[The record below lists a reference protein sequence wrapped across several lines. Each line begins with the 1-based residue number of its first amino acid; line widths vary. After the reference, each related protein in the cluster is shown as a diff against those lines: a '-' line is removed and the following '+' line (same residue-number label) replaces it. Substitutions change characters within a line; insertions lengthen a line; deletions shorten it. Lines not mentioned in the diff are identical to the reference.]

1 MSRSHRYYLPSLL
14 NEGELFCVMNEA
26 MYTKSCSRSS
36 NPVVSLAIPNDVY
49 LSYSIFML
57 TSAMRAVVL
66 PLTPQVDTS
75 LIHKPKNTST
85 TPQKAHSVTP
95 EGQFPPTTPPPST
108 TTVDKPK
115 AWLSPSEL
123 DPYTIPPIFSQPLG
137 LPTNPRLALPASQSK
152 SEFVLTPETMRYL
165 GQTVEHF
172 RAQIDSVKYGNAMA
186 EAQVQIQTNEFHR
199 QVRQVQQVLVMLE
212 LSRTKRYSAWKER
225 VERVRK
231 TQDELLER
239 LDRMLRVY
247 MKNVAPELSEQETK
261 WFEELKRMKAE
272 VLGQG
277 RYDEQS
283 LRARTKDVSWV
294 SPQMLSCGSFDSL
307 KLRREYDRIMPSL
320 KELDKREQEQ
330 RSKRNDANQGLG
342 VSQAFEYGQRSIE
355 ERVRLENLEKQ
366 VLLLAEKL
374 TLDVGSP
381 PSDGA
386 GKQDSSTA
394 DDSLSLS
401 RTPP

>member
-1 MSRSHRYYLPSLL
+1 MDTESY
-14 NEGELFCVMNEA
+14 
-26 MYTKSCSRSS
+26 SRSS

-57 TSAMRAVVL
+57 TSAMRVVVL
-66 PLTPQVDTS
+66 PLTPQADIS
-75 LIHKPKNTST
+75 LVHKPKQTPT
-85 TPQKAHSVTP
+85 TPQKALSITLK
-95 EGQFPPTTPPPST
+95 GQLPPTSTPPST
-108 TTVDKPK
+108 TALDKPK
-115 AWLSPSEL
+115 AWLSSSEF

-137 LPTNPRLALPASQSK
+137 LPTNPRLAFPASQSK
-152 SEFVLTPETMRYL
+152 SEFALTPETMRYL
-165 GQTVEHF
+165 GQTVEHL
-172 RAQIDSVKYGNAMA
+172 RAQIDSVKYANAMA
-186 EAQVQIQTNEFHR
+186 EAQVQIQNSEFHR
-199 QVRQVQQVLVMLE
+199 QVRQVQQILMMLE
-212 LSRTKRYSAWKER
+212 LSRTRRCSAWKER

-247 MKNVAPELSEQETK
+247 MRNVAPELSEQETK

-294 SPQMLSCGSFDSL
+294 SPQTPCRRLFNSL
-307 KLRREYDRIMPSL
+307 QLRREYDRIMPSL
-320 KELDKREQEQ
+320 KELDKREQER
-330 RSKRNDANQGLG
+330 RSKRNVVNQGLG

-366 VLLLAEKL
+366 VLLLAERL

-381 PSDGA
+381 PGDGA
-386 GKQDSSTA
+386 GKPDSSTA
-394 DDSLSLS
+394 NGSLSLS
-401 RTPP
+401 QTPP

>member
-1 MSRSHRYYLPSLL
+1 
-14 NEGELFCVMNEA
+14 MNKA
-26 MYTKSCSRSS
+26 VRTKSYSRSS

-57 TSAMRAVVL
+57 TSTMRVVVL
-66 PLTPQVDTS
+66 PLTPQTDVS
-75 LIHKPKNTST
+75 LVHKSKRI
-85 TPQKAHSVTP
+85 
-95 EGQFPPTTPPPST
+95 PTTPEKALSIAPKGQLPPTFTPPST

-115 AWLSPSEL
+115 AWLSSSEF
-123 DPYTIPPIFSQPLG
+123 DPYTVPPIFSQPLG

-165 GQTVEHF
+165 GQTVEHL
-172 RAQIDSVKYGNAMA
+172 RAQIDSVKYANAMA
-186 EAQVQIQTNEFHR
+186 EAQVQIQTSEFHR

-239 LDRMLRVY
+239 LDGMLRVY
-247 MKNVAPELSEQETK
+247 MRNVAPELSEQETK

-283 LRARTKDVSWV
+283 LRARTKDVSCIA
-294 SPQMLSCGSFDSL
+294 PQAFSCGSLNSL
-307 KLRREYDRIMPSL
+307 QLRREYDRIMPSL
-320 KELDKREQEQ
+320 KELDKKEQEQ
-330 RSKRNDANQGLG
+330 RSKRSAVNQGLG

-355 ERVRLENLEKQ
+355 ERVRLENLEKR
-366 VLLLAEKL
+366 VLSLAERL
-374 TLDVGSP
+374 SLDVGSP
-381 PSDGA
+381 PGDGA

-394 DDSLSLS
+394 DGSLSLS
-401 RTPP
+401 VTPS